1 MVPFF
6 VAGHMDC
13 VKFLVNFG
21 VNIFCL
27 DIDMHT
33 PKELAAMN
41 DCQDIL
47 RYLDE
52 TAADQEV
59 QSAKKV
65 KSLQEKAEKEAT
77 KLLKNFKKIQ
87 KKADKLN
94 VKEKKHLDKEMQNLD
109 LSPEPKIEQVDT
121 SPPKNSSNVA
131 TKFSEITNNNANNG
145 NPISTSTINGKK
157 LIGTV
162 SKKLNLKKNQAKM
175 ENKDTFTIS
184 EVEDGKRSMRHLK
197 VRCSIRNFYD
207 NR

>member
-1 MVPFF
+1 
-6 VAGHMDC
+6 MDC

-21 VNIFCL
+21 VNIFTL

-65 KSLQEKAEKEAT
+65 KSLQEKAEKEAA

-94 VKEKKHLDKEMQNLD
+94 VKEKKNLDKEMQNLD
-109 LSPEPKIEQVDT
+109 LSPKVEPKVEKDT
-121 SPPKNSSNVA
+121 SIPKNSSNVA
-131 TKFSEITNNNANNG
+131 TKFSEITNNNAANNG

-197 VRCSIRNFYD
+197 VIAN
-207 NR
+207 